1 MRLRTCLHA
10 EAAAIRLRNNRKP
23 ILGQEVTM
31 SMISRT
37 LGCCVAT
44 LVIMI
49 AAAGQA
55 RRPVPVGDETGRDAI
70 GFRKDDVTKETLG
83 DRRSPANTPTTKQ
96 AIEDFMQIQKINRQ
110 IQDIARREPLA
121 MEGIAAG
128 AKELSARANRLKTSL
143 SLPSPPKEV
152 TKARIEPPASTDEL
166 LERIVELDANLK
178 GFVTN
183 PIFRQMTDSRRDLPM
198 EASVS
203 LRKVIALSK
212 VVEES
217 AKRLRQ

>member
-1 MRLRTCLHA
+1 MSRL
-10 EAAAIRLRNNRKP
+10 
-23 ILGQEVTM
+23 
-31 SMISRT
+31 SRT
-37 LGCCVAT
+37 IGCCVTT

-49 AAAGQA
+49 AAAGQG
-55 RRPVPVGDETGRDAI
+55 RRPVPVGDETGRDAV
-70 GFRKDDVTKETLG
+70 GFRKDSVTKETLG

-110 IQDIARREPLA
+110 IQDTARRKPLA
-121 MEGIAAG
+121 MEEIASG

-143 SLPSPPKEV
+143 SLPSPPKDA
-152 TKARIEPPASTDEL
+152 KARIEPSASTDEL
-166 LERIVELDANLK
+166 LQRIEELDTNLK
-178 GFVTN
+178 GFVKN
-183 PIFRQMTDSRRDLPM
+183 PIFRQMTDSGRDLPM

>member
-1 MRLRTCLHA
+1 
-10 EAAAIRLRNNRKP
+10 
-23 ILGQEVTM
+23 M
-31 SMISRT
+31 SMISRAI
-37 LGCCVAT
+37 GCWVAT

-55 RRPVPVGDETGRDAI
+55 RRPVPAADETGRDAV
-70 GFRKDDVTKETLG
+70 GFRKDAVTKETLG

-96 AIEDFMQIQKINRQ
+96 AVEDFMQIQKINRQ
-110 IQDIARREPLA
+110 IQDIAQRKPLA
-121 MEGIAAG
+121 LEGIVLG
-128 AKELSARANRLKTSL
+128 AKELSARANRLKMSL
-143 SLPSPPKEV
+143 SLPSPPKDV
-152 TKARIEPPASTDEL
+152 TKDRIEPSASTDEL